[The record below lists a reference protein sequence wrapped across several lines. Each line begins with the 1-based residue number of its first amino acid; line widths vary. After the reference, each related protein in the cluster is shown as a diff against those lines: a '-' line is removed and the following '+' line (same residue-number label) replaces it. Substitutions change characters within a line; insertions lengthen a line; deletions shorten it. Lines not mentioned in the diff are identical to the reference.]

1 MVYSNFSGINS
12 IGIVW
17 DASKNTEFQS
27 LARFHQRMSER
38 NIDVKIVGYYEGK
51 NLPDQYTAIRY
62 LTCIRKTELNYFYI
76 PESTDIKSFI
86 DKKFDII
93 IDVNFEKLFSL
104 VYITDLSMA
113 SFKVGLFEAEE
124 VPPRFDLMMEM
135 KKPVNVDNYLS
146 HAIQYLEMIRS

>member
-17 DASKNTEFQS
+17 NASKNTEFQS

-62 LTCIRKTELNYFYI
+62 LTCIRKTELNFFYI
-76 PESTDIKSFI
+76 PESTEIKSFI